1 MSQPPGYVDPT
12 HPDHVCKLH
21 KAIYGLKQAL
31 RAWFDS
37 FTSEL
42 FHMGFQASSA
52 YCNLFILHHGS
63 FVVYLLLYVDDI
75 IITSNILPFIDHL
88 VSRLA
93 VIFYLK
99 DLGSLTYFL
108 GLQIE
113 YTSQGLF
120 LHQSKYAL
128 DFLTKFNMLDYKPCI
143 TPCSPTVHVNSQ
155 NGSLLLD
162 PTIFRSMVGAMQY

>member
-12 HPDHVCKLH
+12 HLDHVCKLH

-75 IITSNILPFIDHL
+75 IITSNILPFIDLL

-128 DFLTKFNMLDYKPCI
+128 DFLTKFNMFDYNPCI
-143 TPCSPTVHVNSQ
+143 TPCSPTVHVNS
-155 NGSLLLD
+155 
-162 PTIFRSMVGAMQY
+162 